1 MSIQDASGLRVLI
14 FEDNLMWGPRLQ
26 KSATAFG
33 HAAQVYSRI
42 PEVMPAGDVAIVNLS
57 SNSLPAV
64 ELVPKL
70 LKAGIKVLA
79 HAGHKEKE
87 LLELGRGLGCDRLAT
102 NSEIT
107 HHFEK
112 LLAEVRLA

>member
-1 MSIQDASGLRVLI
+1 
-14 FEDNLMWGPRLQ
+14 MWAPRLQ
-26 KSATAFG
+26 KSAIAFG
-33 HAAQVYSRI
+33 HTTEVFSRI
-42 PEVMPAGDVAIVNLS
+42 PEVMPSGDIAIVNLG

-70 LKAGIKVLA
+70 RQARIKVLA

-112 LLAEVRLA
+112 LLAELRLA